1 MIQAI
6 NAGPGY
12 PGVSMSMRVTDGDL
26 LFITGHA
33 PVDSDGE
40 VIEGDFEAQVV
51 AVFENLR
58 VTLQAAGVGFE
69 ALVRMNT
76 YLTDVNPET
85 LATFKAV
92 RNRFVNM
99 DCPPANTLLK
109 VSGLYDGRIRIE
121 VDGVAVLPR
130 A

>member
-1 MIQAI
+1 MIKAI

-12 PGVSMSMRVTDGDL
+12 PGVSMSMRVTDSDL

-33 PVDSDGE
+33 PVDAEGE
-40 VIEGDFEAQVV
+40 VIDGDFEAQVV
-51 AVFENLR
+51 AVFENLK
-58 VTLQAAGVGFE
+58 VTLLAAGVGFE

-92 RNRFVNM
+92 RNRYVQM
-99 DCPPANTLLK
+99 ACPPANTLLK

-121 VDGVAVLPR
+121 VDGIAALPR
-130 A
+130 S

>member
-1 MIQAI
+1 MIKAI

-33 PVDSDGE
+33 PVDGDGE
-40 VIEGDFEAQVV
+40 VVAGDFEAQAV
-51 AVFENLR
+51 AVFQNLAI
-58 VTLQAAGVGFE
+58 TLQAAGVGFE

-76 YLTDVNPET
+76 YLTDVNSET

-99 DCPPANTLLK
+99 DCPPANTLLN
-109 VSGLYDGRIRIE
+109 VNGLYDGRIRIE
-121 VDGVAVLPR
+121 VDGIAVLPR
-130 A
+130 S